1 MSREVSSARESRP
14 LSAAARPVGGGRFD
28 AIMAILSAW
37 IVVGLYIDGWS
48 HRRFPSL
55 ESFFT
60 PWHALFYSG
69 YLSMA
74 VFTGVTIL
82 QSARRGLPWGQA
94 LPLGYGK
101 TAVGLVVFGA
111 GGVADIVW
119 HELFGL
125 EKNVE
130 AVVSP
135 SHLPIFIGLALIVSG
150 PLRAAWHRWDGGAHL
165 SLRHHFPLLLS
176 VALLWSVFTFVTQIM
191 SPFVNKYADSTSWS
205 YMLSLGGPAPELIQ
219 IVGVSSIVVQTA
231 ILMGL
236 LLLIVGRWQLPFGS
250 LTLVFSSNL
259 ALVSLLGDQPFLV
272 LVAILAG
279 LGADLLLWLL
289 QPSATRIGAY
299 RLFASAVPL
308 LVYAAYFLSVKAR
321 EGLGWSIQMVAGGI
335 VFAGLTGL
343 LVSYLV
349 LPPSGGG
356 PDPLGGG
363 MNHWLRRSKQGSPEV
378 EP

>member
-1 MSREVSSARESRP
+1 
-14 LSAAARPVGGGRFD
+14 
-28 AIMAILSAW
+28 MAILSAW

-55 ESFFT
+55 ESFLT

-74 VFTGVTIL
+74 LFTGVTIL
-82 QSARRGLPWGQA
+82 QSARKGMPWGQA

-111 GGVADIVW
+111 GGVADLVW

-125 EKNVE
+125 EKSVD
-130 AVVSP
+130 AVISP

-150 PLRAAWHRWDGGAHL
+150 PLRAAWHRGDGGSRL
-165 SLRHHFPLLLS
+165 SVRHDFPLLLS
-176 VALLWSVFTFVTQIM
+176 VALFWSVFTFVTQVM
-191 SPFVNKYADSTSWS
+191 SPFVNKYADSTTWS

-219 IVGVSSIVVQTA
+219 VVGISSIVVQTA

-259 ALVSLLGDQPFLV
+259 ALVSLLGDQSLLV
-272 LVAILAG
+272 PLAFPAG

-289 QPSATRIGAY
+289 QPSTTRIGAY
-299 RLFASAVPL
+299 RLFASAVPV
-308 LVYAAYFLSVKAR
+308 LVWAGYFLYVKAR
-321 EGLGWSIQMVAGGI
+321 EGLGWPVQMVAGGI
-335 VFAGLTGL
+335 VLAGLTGL

-356 PDPLGGG
+356 QDPLGGG
-363 MNHWLRRSKQGSPEV
+363 INHWLRRSKQGSPEV